1 MIAMKTVA
9 YLLLGIFLATSA
21 AAQTI
26 YETQGKNGP
35 VFSDLPS
42 EGRDLPSPGTTEV
55 TLPPINVSDAPAA
68 VPKPPAKAPA
78 EPPAAYYQTLAIT
91 QPESGGTIHSNT
103 GQISVQVA
111 IEPALRAEQGD
122 AIVVSLDGAALPS
135 THPTAQFE
143 ISASEWQAAA
153 KDNVQHQ
160 LQVSIMDRSGKLL
173 LTSEPQNFYVHR
185 ATQSHRA
192 R

>member
-1 MIAMKTVA
+1 MKTVH
-9 YLLLGIFLATSA
+9 YFLLGVFVAASA

-26 YETQGKNGP
+26 YETQGKDGP
-35 VFSDLPS
+35 IFSDLPS
-42 EGRDLPSPGTTEV
+42 GGRDLPSPGTTEM
-55 TLPPINVSDAPAA
+55 TLPPINLSDSPAA
-68 VPKPPAKAPA
+68 AAKPAKAAAAPA
-78 EPPAAYYQTLAIT
+78 VPYQTLAIT

-122 AIVVSLDGAALPS
+122 TIVVSLDGATLPS
-135 THPTAQFE
+135 TYPTTQFE

-153 KDNVQHQ
+153 RDSVEHQ

>member
-1 MIAMKTVA
+1 MKTVP
-9 YLLLGIFLATSA
+9 YLLLGIFVATSA
-21 AAQTI
+21 AAQAI

-55 TLPPINVSDAPAA
+55 TLPPINLSDAPAA
-68 VPKPPAKAPA
+68 APA
-78 EPPAAYYQTLAIT
+78 EQPAQTPPAETPAAYYRTLAIT

-111 IEPALRAEQGD
+111 IEPALRAAQGD

-153 KDNVQHQ
+153 KDDVQHQ
-160 LQVSIMDRSGKLL
+160 LQVSIMDGAGKRL
-173 LTSEPQNFYVHR
+173 LTSEPQSFYVHR
-185 ATQSHRA
+185 ATRRHRA